1 MALKPVRKAGPTETA
16 VRQDDRTDALRKYL
30 NHSQKRV
37 LLEELILASFGRE
50 AIAVI
55 GQLEQEQGT
64 SLARYG
70 DAQDLVANAL
80 FRRSG
85 GVEYR
90 LINGQSHMASPN
102 KRGYPR
108 EAMVWEMKAS
118 CASLA
123 SIRLLSVKRQ
133 SLFKRCR

>member
-1 MALKPVRKAGPTETA
+1 VALKPVRKAGPTETA
-16 VRQDDRTDALRKYL
+16 VRQDARTDAVRKCL

-37 LLEELILASFGRE
+37 LLEELILASFGRQ

-80 FRRSG
+80 SKRSG

-90 LINGQSHMASPN
+90 PIDGQSHMANPN
-102 KRGYPR
+102 KRGCPR

-118 CASLA
+118 CTSLA

-133 SLFKRCR
+133 SLFRRCR